1 MKEQAMSFKNLFF
14 AISTILI
21 ATPFTAF
28 GGQIVSDNNVSFID
42 GNNLEINGKP
52 IALYAIEAPALGT
65 LCETGK
71 KQYDCGLIAR
81 SSLMD
86 MSAGAKIICDKAP
99 APYNKEKYKCLSDG
113 YDLSEGMV
121 YTGWAKPLGSAP
133 ELFKKL
139 ARQAKEKR
147 RGLWRTSLK

>member
-1 MKEQAMSFKNLFF
+1 MGFKNLSF
-14 AISTILI
+14 AVSAILISTSV
-21 ATPFTAF
+21 TAL
-28 GGQIVSDNNVSFID
+28 GGQVVSGGSVRFID

-52 IALYAIEAPALGT
+52 IALYAIEAPDLGT

-86 MSAGAKIICDKAP
+86 MSAGAKIVCNNAP
-99 APYNKEKYKCLSDG
+99 APYNTDKYKCLSDG

-121 YTGWAKPLGSAP
+121 YTGWAKPSDSAP

-139 ARQAKEKR
+139 ARQAREKR
-147 RGLWRTSLK
+147 RGMWRTTLK

>member
-1 MKEQAMSFKNLFF
+1 MSFKNLSF
-14 AISTILI
+14 TVLGILI
-21 ATPFTAF
+21 VSSVSVF
-28 GGQIVSDNNVSFID
+28 GGQTVSGDTVRFID

-52 IALYAIEAPALGT
+52 IALYAIKAPVLGT
-65 LCETGK
+65 LCQSGANK
-71 KQYDCGLIAR
+71 YDCGLIAR

-86 MSAGAKIICDKAP
+86 MSAGAKIICTP
-99 APYNKEKYKCLSDG
+99 ASPPHNEAKYKCLSDG

-121 YTGWAKPLGSAP
+121 YTGWARPTDSAP

-139 ARQAKEKR
+139 ARQAREKR